1 VWIDFNDNFV
11 FEPEEIII
19 SDFEI
24 ANGQGAGT
32 YTETTNLDIPEDAAP
47 GEHLFRIKT
56 NWNAPVPDDPCEP
69 STYGETEDYTVNVV
83 LQTGIAENIES
94 DEMIIYTIE
103 NNHFVVT
110 LETVTFSE
118 PLILTVHN
126 IQGRT
131 LINNRVENVNGK
143 YVYDIDLS
151 YAKPGIYLVRL
162 GSDSFGKIKKIVV
175 R

>member
-1 VWIDFNDNFV
+1 
-11 FEPEEIII
+11 
-19 SDFEI
+19 
-24 ANGQGAGT
+24 
-32 YTETTNLDIPEDAAP
+32 
-47 GEHLFRIKT
+47 
-56 NWNAPVPDDPCEP
+56 
-69 STYGETEDYTVNVV
+69 
-83 LQTGIAENIES
+83 
-94 DEMIIYTIE
+94 
-103 NNHFVVT
+103 
-110 LETVTFSE
+110 VTFSE